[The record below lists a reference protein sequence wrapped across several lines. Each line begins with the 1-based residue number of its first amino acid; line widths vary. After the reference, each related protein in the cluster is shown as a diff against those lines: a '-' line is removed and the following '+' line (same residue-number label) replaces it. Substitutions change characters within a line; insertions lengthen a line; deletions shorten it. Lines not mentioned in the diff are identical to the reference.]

1 MLNHA
6 ELLKELITQLVE
18 MLDVFRCRKDDH
30 ILEGK
35 ESPLSLFNQTPHSPR
50 ATLFFDVGVSLD
62 MFGVNLGLV

>member
-1 MLNHA
+1 
-6 ELLKELITQLVE
+6 
-18 MLDVFRCRKDDH
+18 MLDVFRCREDDH
-30 ILEGK
+30 RLEGR